1 MKTTK
6 SQKLIERGFEAI
18 TGDVHLKDVK
28 RVISNFSNEFTE
40 FETVA
45 TKNYCVRIYARKN

>member
-6 SQKLIERGFEAI
+6 TQKLIAEGFEAI
-18 TGDVHLKDVK
+18 TGDVQLRDVK
-28 RVISNFSNEFTE
+28 RVILNFSSEFTE